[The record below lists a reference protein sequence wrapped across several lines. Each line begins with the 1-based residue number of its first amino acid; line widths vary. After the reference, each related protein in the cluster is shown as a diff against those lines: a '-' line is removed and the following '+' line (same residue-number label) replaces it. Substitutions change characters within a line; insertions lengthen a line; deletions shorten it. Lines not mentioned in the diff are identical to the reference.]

1 MEKTRYVLVRG
12 DELLLVLEKGD
23 SETPFEYLIPA
34 GVPGTQK
41 LQKCNT
47 AVHENRPSFGGIL
60 DEK

>member
-1 MEKTRYVLVRG
+1 MFLFGG
-12 DELLLVLEKGD
+12 DERLLVLEKGD

-34 GVPGTQK
+34 SVPGTQK

-47 AVHENRPSFGGIL
+47 AVHENQPSFGGVL